1 MNNSLYICLV
11 FLTIILG
18 ISTTMMYSKQV
29 AYSENQQQPPTE
41 QHEREQLITYTNP
54 QGNYT
59 LQYPQ
64 SWKVEHIKPA
74 NTLHG
79 VPTIQ
84 FRMPDSVSL
93 VSIETSH
100 SELSRKQFEDR
111 FLTYYP
117 LILRERF
124 DGINIE
130 NKTFGKYEIDGY
142 HAGSIVF
149 SSPTDK
155 SLGISKGLFV
165 STILSNNQT
174 ISITYISSNESYDN
188 NITDIE
194 AMIDSIR
201 VLSTDNAKV
210 Y

>member
-1 MNNSLYICLV
+1 MNKSYHTSFVI
-11 FLTIILG
+11 LTILLG
-18 ISTTMMYSKQV
+18 ASTTILYSRQQV
-29 AYSENQQQPPTE
+29 AYPENQQQR
-41 QHEREQLITYTNP
+41 QAQVQLITYTNP

-59 LQYPQ
+59 LQYPR
-64 SWKVEHIKPA
+64 SWKVEYINPA

-79 VPTIQ
+79 FPTIQ
-84 FRMPDSVSL
+84 FRMPDSISL

-100 SELSRKQFEDR
+100 AELSRKQFEDG

-124 DGINIE
+124 DGVNIE
-130 NKTFGKYEIDGY
+130 NKTFGKYEVDGY
-142 HAGSIVF
+142 PAGSIVF

-165 STILSNNQT
+165 STIISNNQS

-188 NITDIE
+188 NITYVK

-201 VLSTDNAKV
+201 VLTTEKQKSTKQ
-210 Y
+210 